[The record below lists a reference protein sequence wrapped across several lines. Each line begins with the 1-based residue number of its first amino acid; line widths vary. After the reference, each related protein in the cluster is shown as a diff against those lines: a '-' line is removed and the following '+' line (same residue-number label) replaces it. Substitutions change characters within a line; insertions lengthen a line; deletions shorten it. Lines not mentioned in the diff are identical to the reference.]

1 MNKSIILILVPCLVA
16 FVMAQ
21 QYGYQSGY
29 QSGGYPAYYQ
39 NQLNAY
45 TQQRRLYNY
54 GNAATAQLKGAKLLN
69 YLFGFL
75 LLLDLTNAT
84 GNSLSSNFLG

>member
-1 MNKSIILILVPCLVA
+1 MNKSIILVLVPCLVA

-29 QSGGYPAYYQ
+29 QSGYPAYYQ

-45 TQQRRLYNY
+45 TQQRGLYNY
-54 GNAATAQLKGAKLLN
+54 GNTATAQLKGAKLLN
-69 YLFGFL
+69 YCKSNLVISKHKRAPLKFI
-75 LLLDLTNAT
+75 DST
-84 GNSLSSNFLG
+84 NSL